1 MNLAKVSA
9 NGQITIPIDIRKIL
23 GVKSGDK
30 VLFVQNSSGEIVIS
44 NAASVQP
51 LTQQHFLDEL
61 AISRQQAQTGQ
72 YSSAED
78 ISIKL
83 REKYGL

>member
-9 NGQITIPIDIRKIL
+9 NGQITLPIDIRKQL
-23 GVKSGDK
+23 GVGSGDK
-30 VLFVQNSSGEIVIS
+30 VLFIVKSNGEIIVC

-51 LTQQHFLDEL
+51 LNRKRFLDEL
-61 AISRQQAQTGQ
+61 AVSRDQAENGQ

-78 ISIKL
+78 ASRRL
-83 REKYGL
+83 RDKYGI

>member
-9 NGQITIPIDIRKIL
+9 NGQITLPIEIRKIL
-23 GVKSGDK
+23 GVGSGDK
-30 VLFVQNSSGEIVIS
+30 VLFIQNSSGEIVIS

-51 LTQQHFLDEL
+51 LTKQRFLDEL

-72 YSSAED
+72 YSSAKD
-78 ISIKL
+78 ASNKL
-83 REKYGL
+83 RRKYGL